1 MKEFVRKPSWLK
13 VKSNTGEENQRVMNM
28 LRDLNLHTVC
38 EEAGCPNCGEC
49 FGRKTATFMILG
61 NKCTRNC
68 RFCNVTKALPCEVD
82 ENEPDNIAMAVKNLG
97 LKHVVV
103 TSVSRDDLVDG
114 GSGHFAKVI
123 HAIRE
128 KVGDSVI
135 VEVLIPDF
143 GGQLESLKTVID
155 ARPDIIN
162 HNVETVPRLYPMVR
176 PMADYQRS
184 LELVGRVK
192 EHSEGIV
199 TKSGIM
205 VGLGETFEE
214 VVDVFKNLREVDCDI
229 LTIGQYLSPS
239 KEHLPVY
246 EYVHPDLFEEYKK
259 RALELGFRYVAS
271 GPLVRS
277 SYMAEEAYKEI
288 KDS

>member
-1 MKEFVRKPSWLK
+1 
-13 VKSNTGEENQRVMNM
+13 
-28 LRDLNLHTVC
+28 
-38 EEAGCPNCGEC
+38 
-49 FGRKTATFMILG
+49 
-61 NKCTRNC
+61 
-68 RFCNVTKALPCEVD
+68 CNVTKALPCEVD
-82 ENEPDNIAMAVKNLG
+82 ENEPVNIAMAVKNLG

>member
-1 MKEFVRKPSWLK
+1 M
-13 VKSNTGEENQRVMNM
+13 
-28 LRDLNLHTVC
+28 
-38 EEAGCPNCGEC
+38 
-49 FGRKTATFMILG
+49 
-61 NKCTRNC
+61 
-68 RFCNVTKALPCEVD
+68 
-82 ENEPDNIAMAVKNLG
+82 
-97 LKHVVV
+97 
-103 TSVSRDDLVDG
+103 
-114 GSGHFAKVI
+114 
-123 HAIRE
+123 
-128 KVGDSVI
+128 
-135 VEVLIPDF
+135 
-143 GGQLESLKTVID
+143 
-155 ARPDIIN
+155 
-162 HNVETVPRLYPMVR
+162 
-176 PMADYQRS
+176 
-184 LELVGRVK
+184 
-192 EHSEGIV
+192 